1 MGDTLV
7 PFDHNYRILL
17 KVGGTCGSD
26 FDFDFEEPTS
36 ASVRLFRVCDP
47 ELSLEEI
54 RSKYAFFLDPYYEV
68 IEDDSITFALL
79 WYDSGSWHAFD
90 VDTLPKPVT
99 LSALREAT
107 GVTDL

>member
-7 PFDHNYRILL
+7 HFDHNYRILL

-26 FDFDFEEPTS
+26 LSFEEPTS
-36 ASVRLFRVCDP
+36 ASVHLFSVCDP

-54 RSKYAFFLDPYYEV
+54 RSKYASFLDPYYEL

-79 WYDSGSWHAFD
+79 WYDSGSWHVFD